1 MNTIKPDITI
11 DIRGLT
17 CPYTFVKA
25 KLAME
30 AMEMGQVL
38 EILLDHEEACESI
51 PKAMT
56 EHGHTLLRTEK
67 VGDRDWTLLIRK
79 ERE

>member
-1 MNTIKPDITI
+1 MSDKRI
-11 DIRGLT
+11 DIRGLV

-25 KLAME
+25 KLAIESME
-30 AMEMGQVL
+30 VGQVL
-38 EILLDHEEACESI
+38 EILLDHKEASRSI
-51 PKAMT
+51 PRSMT

-67 VGDRDWTLLIRK
+67 LTDRDWVLLIRK